1 MADKNESLNKKK
13 KILRTLLI
21 AAVIAA
27 IVLAVYLPLKLTG
40 TLDKVDSADSL
51 KEIINGFGAW
61 SRVIFAVLQ
70 FLQVT
75 FLPLPAMVTTL
86 AGVYLFGPWETTLL
100 SIIAIMLGRLFAFF
114 LGRKIGVPVVKW
126 MIGKEDMEKWADI
139 LARGKYTFFLM
150 LVLPFF
156 PDDILCMVAG
166 ITSITWKFFIIAN
179 IVGVTIACFTI
190 CFFTSGQIIPFS
202 GWGIPVWIV
211 IGIALVVLFICSFK
225 YKDKIESFVTSLG
238 EKMNKKFGK
247 KKSNDIIAAAKENKS
262 ETINE
267 TDKTAVTANNAN
279 DKTKEPEYDKKDNA
293 ER

>member
-1 MADKNESLNKKK
+1 MADKNESLSKKK

-114 LGRKIGVPVVKW
+114 LGRKIGVPVIKW

-179 IVGVTIACFTI
+179 ILGVTIACFTI
-190 CFFTSGQIIPFS
+190 CFFTSGQIIPFN

-238 EKMNKKFGK
+238 EKMNKKYGK
-247 KKSNDIIAAAKENKS
+247 KKSSETATAKENETATIS
-262 ETINE
+262 ET
-267 TDKTAVTANNAN
+267 AVSVKNAN
-279 DKTKEPEYDKKDNA
+279 DKTKEPNDDKNDNI

>member
-1 MADKNESLNKKK
+1 MSADNDKLSKKK
-13 KILRTLLI
+13 KLFRTLLI
-21 AAVIAA
+21 VAIITA
-27 IVLAVYLPLKLTG
+27 IVLAIYLPLKLTG
-40 TLDKVDSADSL
+40 TLDKIDSAESL
-51 KEIINGFGAW
+51 KEIINNFGAW

-86 AGVYLFGPWETTLL
+86 AGVYLFGLWETTLL

-179 IVGVTIACFTI
+179 ILGVTIACFTI
-190 CFFTSGQIIPFS
+190 CFFTSGQIIPFN

-238 EKMNKKFGK
+238 EKMNKKYGK
-247 KKSNDIIAAAKENKS
+247 KKSSETATAKENETATIS
-262 ETINE
+262 ET
-267 TDKTAVTANNAN
+267 AVSVKNAN
-279 DKTKEPEYDKKDNA
+279 DKTKEPNDDKNDNI

>member
-1 MADKNESLNKKK
+1 MADKNESLSKKK

-21 AAVIAA
+21 VAVIAA

-179 IVGVTIACFTI
+179 ILGVTIACFTI
-190 CFFTSGQIIPFS
+190 CFFTSGQIIPFN

-238 EKMNKKFGK
+238 EKMNKKYGK
-247 KKSNDIIAAAKENKS
+247 KKSSETATAKENETATIS
-262 ETINE
+262 ET
-267 TDKTAVTANNAN
+267 AVSVKNAN
-279 DKTKEPEYDKKDNA
+279 DKTKEPNDDKNDNI